1 MSQAAQDS
9 FCKYEYCEFSQLKQL
24 LSTFNYIDYV
34 ANVKKMM
41 HRYCKRL
48 IQVTLLRG
56 SILENCLH
64 NSGDRKDPIK
74 LMLIWDTVASY
85 GLTLFRSNFIY
96 FFEYDIPVK
105 DVTKINRVIGI
116 GATLHKFI
124 NSNGKEGFLPCVSYQ
139 LIQTDVQ
146 LFSPHT

>member
-9 FCKYEYCEFSQLKQL
+9 FCKYEYCEFSQLNQL

-34 ANVKKMM
+34 ANVKKMV

-56 SILENCLH
+56 SILENFLH

-74 LMLIWDTVASY
+74 LVLIWDTGSSY
-85 GLTLFRSNFIY
+85 GLMPLRRD
-96 FFEYDIPVK
+96 FFHCVKCDIPAK
-105 DVTKINRVIGI
+105 DMNKINRFIGI
-116 GATLHKFI
+116 GTTLHKFI
-124 NSNGKEGFLPCVSYQ
+124 N
-139 LIQTDVQ
+139 
-146 LFSPHT
+146 